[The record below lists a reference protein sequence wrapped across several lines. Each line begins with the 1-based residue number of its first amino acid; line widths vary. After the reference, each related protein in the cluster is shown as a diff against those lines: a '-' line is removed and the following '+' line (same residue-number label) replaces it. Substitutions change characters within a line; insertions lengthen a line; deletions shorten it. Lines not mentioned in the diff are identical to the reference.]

1 MSNELHWGGINSKSL
16 CRAIAIDIWMVFA
29 VIVIAYLGLGI
40 ADSVLNTPS
49 YTASTVVAVYPFNK
63 MYTPEASSGALETV
77 SSVNSVFNSDMF
89 RTGLEER
96 LKESVD
102 FSLTSQQIRGTYIL
116 MLSVSSPS
124 PENAYKILQFALD
137 YYREISAHLVGD
149 SYLEILTGP
158 DFPSSITN
166 DSKILK
172 YRPLLSLLMGFAM
185 GCFLLLMYM
194 MRKTYKTA
202 SAIRKSYRNV
212 RFFRITASAS
222 KKNKSRNKRKS
233 VIVPNPET
241 IRKTAIELIQILRD
255 KKAKSVYITSAASG
269 EGKTE
274 ITVSL
279 SRELAV
285 SGKSV
290 LILETDPEN
299 SEIQDYVDF
308 ERMSAG
314 LPDQSIKVMYADKNK
329 MQDDYSSM
337 LKEVEKVLEQ
347 SEVLADI
354 ILVDGRTWTGSRDDL
369 IWKETADTSL
379 AVCRQDKADFYAI
392 DRMMTDLRKNNSEL
406 LGCVLYGF

>member
-1 MSNELHWGGINSKSL
+1 MTDELHWGGINGKSL
-16 CRAIAIDIWMVFA
+16 CKIVAIDIWMVFVA
-29 VIVIAYLGLGI
+29 IVITYLGLGI
-40 ADSVLNTPS
+40 ADSMLNTPS

-77 SSVNSVFNSDMF
+77 SSVNNVFNSDMF

-96 LKESVD
+96 LKEPMD

-124 PENAYKILQFALD
+124 PENAYKILQSALN

-185 GCFLLLMYM
+185 GCFLILMYI

-202 SAIRKSYRNV
+202 TAIRKSYRNV
-212 RFFRITASAS
+212 RFFRVTASAS
-222 KKNKSRNKRKS
+222 KKNSSRNKRKS
-233 VIVPNPET
+233 VIVPNSET

-269 EGKTE
+269 ECKMD

-279 SRELAV
+279 AREFAG

-299 SEIQDYVDF
+299 SEIQDSVDL
-308 ERMSAG
+308 ERAAAG
-314 LPDQSIKVMYADKNK
+314 LSDQSIKVMYADKNS

-337 LKEVEKVLEQ
+337 TKEVDEVLEQ
-347 SEVLADI
+347 SALLADI
-354 ILVDGRTWTGSRDDL
+354 ILVDGCTWTGSRDDL
-369 IWKETADTSL
+369 IWKEAVDTYL
-379 AVCRQDKADFYAI
+379 AICKQDTADFYVI
-392 DRMMTDLRKNNSEL
+392 DRMMTDLRKSNSDF
-406 LGCVLYGF
+406 LGCILYGF